1 MTTAPALYSGPV
13 LHRRLRP
20 VAHDLKYGVF
30 MLFSDL
36 DRLDELGRA
45 SWLLSVNRWNIVSF
59 HEADHGPAGEGS
71 LGARIRRLAAA
82 QGLPW
87 DGAAL
92 GLVAMPRLLGI
103 VFNPLSVYFCRNA
116 DGRLAGI
123 IYEVRNTFGGM
134 HHYLAGIGE
143 DESGTLHHGADKA
156 FYVSPFLPMDMRY
169 RFHIRPPAERFVIA
183 IEDHDDE
190 GLMLTASMALRREA
204 LNNRTLAG
212 LLVRFPVQTLKVVAG
227 IHWEALKLWLKR
239 VPFHSRPG
247 GGPKGF
253 HPKER
258 SSG

>member
-1 MTTAPALYSGPV
+1 MSTAPALYSGPV

-30 MLFSDL
+30 MLLSDV
-36 DRLDELGRA
+36 DRLDDLNRA
-45 SWLLSVNRWNIVSF
+45 SRLLSVNRWNLLSF

-71 LGARIRRLAAA
+71 LGTRIRRFAGERAI
-82 QGLPW
+82 PW
-87 DGAAL
+87 DGASL
-92 GLVAMPRLLGI
+92 QLIAMPRMLGL

-116 DGRLAGI
+116 DGRLAAV

-134 HHYLAGIGE
+134 HHYVAGIGE
-143 DESGTLHHGADKA
+143 AESGTLHHGADKA
-156 FYVSPFLPMDMRY
+156 FYVSPFLPMEMRY
-169 RFHIRPPAERFVIA
+169 RFHIRPPAERFTIA
-183 IEDHDDE
+183 IEDHDGD
-190 GLMLTASMALRREA
+190 GLMLTASMALKREVLDTRA
-204 LNNRTLAG
+204 IAG
-212 LLVRFPVQTLKVVAG
+212 LVVRFPFQTLKVVAG

-253 HPKER
+253 HSKER